1 MLLIIVS
8 VLPEFTILVYIYF
21 RDKYEKEPL
30 TLLLKA
36 FVAGVLSALVTL
48 VALSLASNVH
58 LPEGSVFTGALI
70 KAFVWAA
77 IPEEL
82 FKFLFLYLLIWNN
95 RNFNEYYD
103 GIVYAVFV
111 SLGFACFENI
121 LYVTD
126 QGMTV
131 GIMRA
136 LLAVPAHA
144 LFGVAM
150 GYHFSLARFND
161 TSTSEHLGKSIAYA
175 IMLHGIYDFLIF
187 LYVGTTGISTLLSLI
202 LVIAFFAFVVG
213 LWRAGLRKISKH
225 IQLSASR
232 E

>member
-1 MLLIIVS
+1 MLLIGVS
-8 VLPEFTILVYIYF
+8 VFPVIVILVYIYF

-30 TLLLKA
+30 TLLIKA
-36 FVAGVLSALVTL
+36 FVAGVLSALATL
-48 VALSLASNVH
+48 LALSLAAQVN
-58 LPEGSVFTGALI
+58 LPESSAFTGALI
-70 KAFVWAA
+70 KAFVGAA

-82 FKFLFLYLLIWNN
+82 FKFAFLYLLIWNN

-126 QGMTV
+126 QGLTV

-144 LFGVAM
+144 LFGVVM
-150 GYHFSLARFND
+150 GYYLSVARFND
-161 TSTSEHLGKSIAYA
+161 TNTALNLGKSISYA
-175 IMLHGIYDFLIF
+175 ILLHGIYDFLIF
-187 LYVGTTGISTLLSLI
+187 LYVGTIGISDLLSVI

-225 IQLSASR
+225 IKLSAAR